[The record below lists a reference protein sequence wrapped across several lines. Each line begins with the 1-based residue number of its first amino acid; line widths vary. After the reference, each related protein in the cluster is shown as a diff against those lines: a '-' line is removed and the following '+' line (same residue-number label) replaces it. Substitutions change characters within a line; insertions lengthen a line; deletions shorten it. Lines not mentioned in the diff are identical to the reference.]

1 MSVTTKFK
9 KHINILRGT
18 VEGQVALDHQYPKVF
33 LKVTKY
39 YEQER
44 GVQFMN
50 DPCDDY
56 EILLDCL
63 YNDLVT
69 EGVINETDSDS

>member
-18 VEGQVALDHQYPKVF
+18 VEGQAALDHQYPKVF
-33 LKVTKY
+33 RKVAKY

-63 YNDLVT
+63 YNDLVA
-69 EGVINETDSDS
+69 EGVIDETDSNS

>member
-9 KHINILRGT
+9 KHINILRST

-33 LKVTKY
+33 RKVTKY
-39 YEQER
+39 YEEK

-63 YNDLVT
+63 YADLLK
-69 EGVINETDSDS
+69 EGVIDETECDS

>member
-9 KHINILRGT
+9 KHINILRST

-33 LKVTKY
+33 RKVTKY
-39 YEQER
+39 YEEK

-63 YNDLVT
+63 YADLVE
-69 EGVINETDSDS
+69 EGVINETECNS

>member
-33 LKVTKY
+33 RKVAKY

-63 YNDLVT
+63 YNDLVA
-69 EGVINETDSDS
+69 EGVIDETDSNS

>member
-9 KHINILRGT
+9 KHINILRDT

-33 LKVTKY
+33 RKVTKY
-39 YEQER
+39 YEEK

-63 YNDLVT
+63 YADLVE
-69 EGVINETDSDS
+69 EGVINETECNS

>member
-9 KHINILRGT
+9 KHINILRST

-33 LKVTKY
+33 RKVTKY
-39 YEQER
+39 YEEK

-63 YNDLVT
+63 YTDLVE
-69 EGVINETDSDS
+69 EGVINATDCDS

>member
-9 KHINILRGT
+9 KHLNILRGT
-18 VEGQVALDHQYPKVF
+18 VEGQIALDHQYPKVF
-33 LKVTKY
+33 RKVTKY
-39 YEQER
+39 YEEQ

-63 YNDLVT
+63 YADLLQ
-69 EGVINETDSDS
+69 EGVIDETECDS

>member
-9 KHINILRGT
+9 KHINILRST

-33 LKVTKY
+33 RKVTKY
-39 YEQER
+39 YEEK

-63 YNDLVT
+63 YADLL
-69 EGVINETDSDS
+69 EAGVINETECNS

>member
-33 LKVTKY
+33 RKVTKY
-39 YEQER
+39 YEEQ

-63 YNDLVT
+63 YADLLQEGIIDET
-69 EGVINETDSDS
+69 ECDS

>member
-1 MSVTTKFK
+1 MSITTKFK
-9 KHINILRGT
+9 KNIDILKDAA
-18 VEGQVALDHQYPKVF
+18 VGQIELDHKYPKIYK
-33 LKVTKY
+33 KVTKFY
-39 YEQER
+39 MER

-63 YNDLVT
+63 YADLVT
-69 EGVINETDSDS
+69 EGVINE